1 MLLSAPISR
10 SRVIVDRALEFAVAS
25 LLIVIGGC
33 VGVAVN
39 VPSSGLKLD
48 AGHVF
53 TASLLLWPF
62 ALAFGGLGV
71 AVASRWPRIA
81 VPFLAA
87 FAVVEYFLG
96 DLAPLF
102 KMPDWVANL
111 SVFHLYGNPIAGTT
125 PWTPALSM
133 VLVFLVGFAAAV
145 VLMQRRD
152 VSSA

>member
-1 MLLSAPISR
+1 LSASISR
-10 SRVIVDRALEFAVAS
+10 SRVIVDRALEFAFAS
-25 LLIVIGGC
+25 LLIVIGGSI
-33 VGVAVN
+33 GVAASL
-39 VPSSGLKLD
+39 PSSGLNLD
-48 AGHVF
+48 AGHLF

-87 FAVVEYFLG
+87 FAAVEYFFG

-102 KMPDWVANL
+102 KLPDWVANL
-111 SVFHLYGNPIAGTT
+111 SVFHLYGNPIVGAT
-125 PWTPALSM
+125 PWTPAVSM
-133 VLVFLVGFAAAV
+133 MLLFLAGFGAALA
-145 VLMQRRD
+145 LMRRRD